1 MVKASTFVSD
11 KLVFHLHWGTGRIVD
26 LQGIGFERQKSFSIL
41 HANNLPM
48 NISELFGIKYFHR

>member
-11 KLVFHLHWGTGRIVD
+11 KLVFHLHRGTGRIVA
-26 LQGIGFERQKSFSIL
+26 LQGIGVERQKSFSIL

-48 NISELFGIKYFHR
+48 NISELFGIKYFHS